1 MEITS
6 KQEKHEAVYNRFK
19 QLVDEGLTK
28 TAATYKVM
36 SEFNICTPTTVNN
49 IRKKF
54 EGGGEQ

>member
-1 MEITS
+1 MEIIS

-19 QLVDEGLTK
+19 QLCSDGLTK

-54 EGGGEQ
+54 EGGN